1 MEPEKIHQLD
11 LFTHTDKL
19 LFNIDNYYPQTT
31 RRTWDFLDVQGVT
44 SFEPQINYK
53 RRLRYRAQATSF
65 HLLSSTRYTLSVIAN
80 CHHPIALISP
90 LKMDL
95 LTHIF
100 DENPQTLPNYQRIKR
115 NDPNL
120 RRVVVTIAKNQRSKK
135 SICAAADIAQLGR
148 EIGRN
153 TALTDLLLDDVN
165 CLDHGDVVLACH
177 MFSLL
182 CAGINSNRSIEELTI
197 SNFSHNQWKI
207 GYCLGPFLANS
218 PNLRSVCVM
227 TGGGCTKSADNMRL
241 LVEPLLERNAPLEEL
256 CFIESG
262 VDDDMVVALVDV
274 FLKNPRL
281 VPIKLQIAGGE
292 FGIVGCKAIAT
303 ILKSPNCPMETL
315 DIPGN
320 CIEDDG
326 AVCLANALKKNGVL
340 KEICLAGNRMTS
352 NGWKVFEKSKCHV
365 SRQH

>member
-1 MEPEKIHQLD
+1 
-11 LFTHTDKL
+11 
-19 LFNIDNYYPQTT
+19 
-31 RRTWDFLDVQGVT
+31 
-44 SFEPQINYK
+44 
-53 RRLRYRAQATSF
+53 
-65 HLLSSTRYTLSVIAN
+65 
-80 CHHPIALISP
+80 
-90 LKMDL
+90 MDL

-100 DENPQTLPNYQRIKR
+100 DKNPQTLLNYQRIKC

-227 TGGGCTKSADNMRL
+227 TGGGYTKSADNMRL

-281 VPIKLQIAGGE
+281 VPIKLQIAACE

-303 ILKSPNCPMETL
+303 LLKSPNCPMETL
-315 DIPGN
+315 DIPDN
-320 CIEDDG
+320 FIEDDG

-352 NGWKVFEKSKCHV
+352 NGWKVFDKKSKCHV